1 MPSIERLAW
10 TAAVTSNHSP
20 QHPPNR
26 LTNPQGIR
34 HHRQPGPHGWA
45 TWIEIGNPIVAEAVP
60 PKLHH
65 TIGRCSGLEVRPRPM
80 CLLSYQE

>member
-34 HHRQPGPHGWA
+34 HHRQAGPHRGA
-45 TWIEIGNPIVAEAVP
+45 TWKDTGISYP
-60 PKLHH
+60 
-65 TIGRCSGLEVRPRPM
+65 EVFNLM
-80 CLLSYQE
+80 AAALQ

>member
-26 LTNPQGIR
+26 LTNPR
-34 HHRQPGPHGWA
+34 RQA
-45 TWIEIGNPIVAEAVP
+45 SQA
-60 PKLHH
+60 
-65 TIGRCSGLEVRPRPM
+65 
-80 CLLSYQE
+80 